1 MNSEL
6 INALISQIGNIVGI
20 PLAAVLAVWQVKKGF
35 TSKRNDEVNEKSF
48 GLCCELFDLVS
59 RNESYNK
66 EVTDKITKMVK
77 ERNDSQKLL
86 HPEILRMI
94 SEIETYKKILNRIDE
109 KDKLACR
116 REKKIMKRLRKALGY
131 PRDTLY
137 SFHVLRYGS
146 EGPFKLFVH
155 LMVAVL
161 FVLFEILICF
171 VVSLGTSWLIGIGSL
186 IGSAALV
193 GLVIEIWRFWKNKS
207 PNSFWRFVKEQKRKI
222 KEEEKENT

>member
-94 SEIETYKKILNRIDE
+94 SEIETYKKILF
-109 KDKLACR
+109 
-116 REKKIMKRLRKALGY
+116 KKSRML
-131 PRDTLY
+131 
-137 SFHVLRYGS
+137 
-146 EGPFKLFVH
+146 
-155 LMVAVL
+155 
-161 FVLFEILICF
+161 
-171 VVSLGTSWLIGIGSL
+171 
-186 IGSAALV
+186 
-193 GLVIEIWRFWKNKS
+193 
-207 PNSFWRFVKEQKRKI
+207 
-222 KEEEKENT
+222 

>member
-116 REKKIMKRLRKALGY
+116 REKKIMVDCKMKL
-131 PRDTLY
+131 DT
-137 SFHVLRYGS
+137 
-146 EGPFKLFVH
+146 
-155 LMVAVL
+155 
-161 FVLFEILICF
+161 
-171 VVSLGTSWLIGIGSL
+171 
-186 IGSAALV
+186 
-193 GLVIEIWRFWKNKS
+193 
-207 PNSFWRFVKEQKRKI
+207 
-222 KEEEKENT
+222 

>member
-35 TSKRNDEVNEKSF
+35 TSKRKDEVNEKSF

-116 REKKIMKRLRKALGY
+116 REKKIMKRLRKDY
-131 PRDTLY
+131 
-137 SFHVLRYGS
+137 
-146 EGPFKLFVH
+146 
-155 LMVAVL
+155 
-161 FVLFEILICF
+161 EILCAY
-171 VVSLGTSWLIGIGSL
+171 VSNEDNRSL